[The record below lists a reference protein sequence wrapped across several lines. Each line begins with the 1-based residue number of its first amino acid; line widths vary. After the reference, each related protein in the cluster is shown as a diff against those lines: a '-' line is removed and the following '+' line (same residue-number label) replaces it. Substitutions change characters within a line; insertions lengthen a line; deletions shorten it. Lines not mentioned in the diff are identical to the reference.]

1 MVILRAKDGILEI
14 GGTYLYYTDACH
26 DSSIPQATCIF
37 FLFDRPS
44 HIQATSCHFDMKAG
58 NVIDME
64 GNGSQQRHLEC
75 KENMCK
81 REKSS
86 HTGWKAAVSGV
97 GGRQL
102 RPGIFGLH
110 RSKQSTPV
118 IPRAADWLTGK
129 LWRVW

>member
-26 DSSIPQATCIF
+26 DSSILQATCIF

-64 GNGSQQRHLEC
+64 GTAVNKGTSSAKKTC
-75 KENMCK
+75 AK
-81 REKSS
+81 EKSS

-97 GGRQL
+97 GGR
-102 RPGIFGLH
+102 
-110 RSKQSTPV
+110 
-118 IPRAADWLTGK
+118 
-129 LWRVW
+129 